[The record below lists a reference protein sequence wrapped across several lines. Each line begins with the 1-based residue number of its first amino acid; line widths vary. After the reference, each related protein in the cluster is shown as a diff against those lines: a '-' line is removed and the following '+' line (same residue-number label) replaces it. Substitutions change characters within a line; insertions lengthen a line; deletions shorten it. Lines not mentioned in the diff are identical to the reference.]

1 MTSYTQTLIMLT
13 GNDLLTAVQ
22 NLSSMTDDF
31 SQKRFVDLGQTLYV
45 EWLKTMNS
53 AQNSTEEERRE
64 LFKFGA
70 EIAFEAAE
78 EFAKVFRHQEDT

>member
-1 MTSYTQTLIMLT
+1 MLT

-22 NLSSMTDDF
+22 NLPSMTDDF

-45 EWLKTMNS
+45 EWLKTLNS

-70 EIAFEAAE
+70 EMSFEAAE

>member
-1 MTSYTQTLIMLT
+1 MLT

>member
-1 MTSYTQTLIMLT
+1 
-13 GNDLLTAVQ
+13 
-22 NLSSMTDDF
+22 
-31 SQKRFVDLGQTLYV
+31 
-45 EWLKTMNS
+45 MNS